1 MARRPHLAKI
11 TQHFHLKRVS
21 QKYKIVFP
29 IMFEKIGKPKP
40 VKY

>member
-1 MARRPHLAKI
+1 MALPHLAKI

-21 QKYKIVFP
+21 KKYKIVSP
-29 IMFEKIGKPKP
+29 IISNTIGKPKP